1 MSIKKKNIPEF
12 FKNIFVDLESSF
24 SGATQFFSP
33 CHRYSVNFILNRPNN
48 NRSTRVTS
56 LSHPPTKPEL
66 VNKQQDKSGPMI
78 FLNMLKTKKA
88 NLMFVW
94 PCVTC
99 TMTSVTNKMQQNL
112 FFFIDSFKLDLH
124 VFGDSFAHLQEHF
137 ECVYIFLEQC
147 TDSAVCC
154 RPVGKRQQ
162 SKLKRINKNKFCC
175 ILLVAD
181 IKEGEN

>member
-1 MSIKKKNIPEF
+1 
-12 FKNIFVDLESSF
+12 
-24 SGATQFFSP
+24 
-33 CHRYSVNFILNRPNN
+33 
-48 NRSTRVTS
+48 
-56 LSHPPTKPEL
+56 
-66 VNKQQDKSGPMI
+66 
-78 FLNMLKTKKA
+78 
-88 NLMFVW
+88 
-94 PCVTC
+94 
-99 TMTSVTNKMQQNL
+99 MTSVTNKMQQNL